1 VSGRTSSKG
10 RAPSEPAAP
19 AGLSGRAAAG
29 EGSGVLRAA
38 TAGFVA
44 AFVGFASSFAVVLQG
59 LSEVGASP
67 AEAASGLMALCVA
80 MGACGIFLSL
90 HSRLPISVAWS
101 TPGAALLAGSAAP
114 HGGFGAA
121 VGAFLVAGA
130 LIVVSGLWRP
140 LGRWVSAIPEPLANA
155 MLAGILLPLCLA
167 PAHAVKSNPV
177 IGLAV
182 VLAWAVVGSIR
193 KLYAVPAAVVVAVVL
208 IATTTRVPADSLGPM
223 WPHPVLV
230 GPQFTAAAMIGIA
243 LPLYVVTMASQNIP
257 GIAVLNANGYRP
269 EPGPLFGWTGGFTL
283 LSAPLGGHAVNLAA
297 ITAALC
303 AGDEAGP
310 DRAKRY
316 RAAAVAGGVYILLGL
331 GAAAAV
337 AFVDASPPHVIEAVA
352 GLALLGA
359 LGNALTAAMSDAG
372 QREAAVVTLVVTVS
386 GVTFSGVSG
395 AFWGLAAGGVLYA
408 VRHWQSRQEV
418 ARAATTA
425 AGDAGEDGDGD
436 GEGGRGAALRR
447 TAAQHRA
454 DRRLGV

>member
-1 VSGRTSSKG
+1 MTSVRPVATRG
-10 RAPSEPAAP
+10 
-19 AGLSGRAAAG
+19 AGARSDL
-29 EGSGVLRAA
+29 LRAS

-59 LSEVGASP
+59 LAAVGADR
-67 AEAASGLMALCVA
+67 AQAASGLLALSVA
-80 MGACGIFLSL
+80 MGACAIFLSL
-90 HSRLPISVAWS
+90 RSRLPISIAWS

-114 HGGFGAA
+114 DGGFPAA
-121 VGAFLVAGA
+121 VGAFLVTGV
-130 LIVVSGLWRP
+130 LIVVSGLWKP
-140 LGRWVSAIPEPLANA
+140 LGRWVSAIPKPLANA

-167 PAHAVKSNPV
+167 PAHAVKSDPG

-182 VLAWAVVGSIR
+182 VLTWAVVGSVRRI
-193 KLYAVPAAVVVAVVL
+193 YAVPAAVVVAIAL
-208 IATTTRVPADSLGPM
+208 IATTTHIPVDSLGPL

-230 GPQFTAAAMIGIA
+230 GPHFTASASIGIA

-310 DRAKRY
+310 DRTRRY
-316 RAAAVAGGVYILLGL
+316 RAAVVAGGVYVLLGL

-337 AFVDASPPHVIEAVA
+337 AFVNASPPNVIEAVA

-359 LGNALTAAMSDAG
+359 LGNALTAALADAG

-386 GVTFSGVSG
+386 GVTFFGVSG
-395 AFWGLAAGGVLYA
+395 AFWGLAAGGAPYA
-408 VRHWQSRQEV
+408 VRHWQSRREA
-418 ARAATTA
+418 ARAAA
-425 AGDAGEDGDGD
+425 VPEESHREEERARVPAGPRLPSGSPRGSTGPAP
-436 GEGGRGAALRR
+436 GR
-447 TAAQHRA
+447 
-454 DRRLGV
+454 